1 MLVFGSE
8 MCVGQVHDSEVADMA
23 DDGPL
28 ETQGDD
34 VLAGMIA
41 RLADGGER
49 LVFSIT
55 ETASLLGISRGLA
68 YELARRGELPTMQ
81 LGRRRVVPRS
91 ALARYA
97 GPGARTRAG
106 EVA

>member
-1 MLVFGSE
+1 M
-8 MCVGQVHDSEVADMA
+8 
-23 DDGPL
+23 
-28 ETQGDD
+28 
-34 VLAGMIA
+34 
-41 RLADGGER
+41 
-49 LVFSIT
+49 VFSIT

-97 GPGARTRAG
+97 GPGASVRAG